1 MKAVRTF
8 VLLLS
13 LIWLIPAFSQDNR
26 GISQLRKQLL
36 YHVNDTTG
44 IRLNYL
50 LSLRYATSGT
60 YNGDSALYFAG
71 RALEMSRIFND
82 NSLLYDI
89 YTQYSNVLQI
99 SGNYSIAMEYLFTYL
114 GILDSGPKSSGDKLK
129 VMEQYLKVYTLIANC
144 YIGLNELDKSLE
156 YYNKSLALC
165 DEIRK
170 ENPSFDYEAKTVVIY
185 SNLGSVYINKWEFDK
200 ALQYYRLTLR
210 YLEKENNPSYL
221 SSAYNNIG
229 IIYKAKEQ
237 YDSAFFYYHK
247 ALEIRLKQN
256 DLRGLAQVY
265 TNIGDCYYQVKDY
278 RKAIS
283 TLNDAMSLGRKTGA
297 LSTQM
302 KAANFLS
309 DAYAKVDDY
318 KNALAMQK
326 LFKQLNDSIIN
337 DNNIKR
343 TTQLELQYQFDK
355 KQKEREIEQ
364 KIELAIKDRK
374 ALVAMLT
381 AGILLLSCLVLILF
395 LILFR
400 YRMSRTKLIQQNLEL
415 ESKHLQ
421 LEKQHLNE
429 DLEVRNKELTTHVM
443 YLLRKN
449 EFLISISE
457 KLDQIRGSLDPATA
471 KQVQDIIRE
480 LKSNVDSTVWE
491 EFEVRFQQVHRDFY
505 QKLNAS
511 FPDLTP
517 NEKKLCAFLHL
528 NMTTKDISGIT
539 FQSPKSIQVARTRL
553 RKRLGI
559 DHDENLVSF
568 LQQL

>member
-1 MKAVRTF
+1 MGARRIILILF
-8 VLLLS
+8 SALWLL
-13 LIWLIPAFSQDNR
+13 PAFSQDNR
-26 GISQLRKQLL
+26 GIPQLRKQLL
-36 YHVNDTTG
+36 YHVNDTSG

-50 LSLRYATSGT
+50 LSLKYAASGT
-60 YNGDSALYFAG
+60 YNADSALYFAG
-71 RALEMSRIFND
+71 KAMELSRILD
-82 NSLLYDI
+82 DDALLYDI
-89 YTQYSNVLQI
+89 YTQYSWILQI
-99 SGNYSIAMEYLFTYL
+99 SGNYSIAMEYLFAYL
-114 GILDSGPKSSGDKLK
+114 EILDNRSKSDSQDLK
-129 VMEQYLKVYTLIANC
+129 AMEQYLKVYTLIANC

-165 DEIRK
+165 ESIRR
-170 ENPSFDYEAKTVVIY
+170 ENPAFDYESKVVVIY

-200 ALQYYRLTLR
+200 ALQYYRKTLG
-210 YLEKENNPSYL
+210 YLEKGNNPGYL

-229 IIYKAKEQ
+229 IIYKAKMQ
-237 YDSAFFYYHK
+237 YDSAFLYYNK
-247 ALEIRLKQN
+247 ALQIRLNQQ

-265 TNIGDCYYQVKDY
+265 NNIGDCYYQVKDY

-283 TLNDAMSLGRKTGA
+283 TLNDALSLGKKTGA
-297 LSTQM
+297 LSSQM

-309 DAYAKVDDY
+309 DAYAKVGDF
-318 KNALAMQK
+318 KNALAMHK

-400 YRMSRTKLIQQNLEL
+400 YRMSRTRLIQQNLEL
-415 ESKHLQ
+415 ERKHLQ

-449 EFLISISE
+449 EFLISVSE
-457 KLDQIRGSLDPATA
+457 KLDEIRGSLDPATG
-471 KQVQDIIRE
+471 KQLQDIIRE

-491 EFEVRFQQVHRDFY
+491 EFEVRFQQVHSDFY
-505 QKLNAS
+505 QKLNVS

-559 DHDENLVSF
+559 DRDENLVSF